1 VITLPP
7 RNVWIIS
14 LAAASTYTGF
24 YMFVPLFPIYVKGF
38 GISVTELG
46 IILASFA
53 VARII
58 FQVPFGAISDRIGR
72 KFLIVSALFAYS
84 GIIVLYALSSNTYEF
99 LVFRFLQGTA
109 SAAVSS
115 SAMPL
120 IIDSSPP
127 QIRASSIGLY
137 QTAVNVGLISGPVIG
152 GVLASL
158 YGLRSPFF
166 LGSALALMAGIIS
179 IILLREPA
187 RISNDRPKTIGV
199 RALMEIPRAFT
210 GLPGLLKV
218 TFVILAIA
226 NLSEYLGYGMFEPT
240 FPLYASKQFG
250 ATSQLIGLTFSV
262 GSIGLAVGP
271 SFLGRL
277 ADRVGRKS
285 VMVGGLATISFF
297 VALYPVASDVIFLV
311 LLMIHV
317 SIGTSAFLT
326 SLPTLVGEI
335 AQSGRRAVTMAMV
348 NVMGDIGLVLGP
360 ILAGA
365 AWDRLGPSSPFF
377 IDSVIVGLGALAV
390 LVGVRETYQQKDA
403 VGQLA
408 RKTDSSS

>member
-1 VITLPP
+1 
-7 RNVWIIS
+7 
-14 LAAASTYTGF
+14 
-24 YMFVPLFPIYVKGF
+24 MFVPLFPIYVKGF

-179 IILLREPA
+179 IILLRERA

-199 RALMEIPRAFT
+199 RALM
-210 GLPGLLKV
+210 
-218 TFVILAIA
+218 
-226 NLSEYLGYGMFEPT
+226 
-240 FPLYASKQFG
+240 
-250 ATSQLIGLTFSV
+250 
-262 GSIGLAVGP
+262 
-271 SFLGRL
+271 
-277 ADRVGRKS
+277 
-285 VMVGGLATISFF
+285 
-297 VALYPVASDVIFLV
+297 
-311 LLMIHV
+311 
-317 SIGTSAFLT
+317 
-326 SLPTLVGEI
+326 
-335 AQSGRRAVTMAMV
+335 
-348 NVMGDIGLVLGP
+348 
-360 ILAGA
+360 
-365 AWDRLGPSSPFF
+365 
-377 IDSVIVGLGALAV
+377 
-390 LVGVRETYQQKDA
+390 
-403 VGQLA
+403 
-408 RKTDSSS
+408 